1 MKIKEL
7 NEKPMT
13 MVKNVSGC
21 TNFGGLEIVGKKM
34 YTIKT
39 RSDNQLSVIS
49 EYADYRKTSR
59 VNHRFENCLWHG
71 NDLAYNNGLLY
82 VAPCDKYIEVVNTGD
97 WSHQRLD
104 CDIFLSAIAHVTGN
118 QFVGLSQNYGDSLGL
133 AVLEHRGYRMEV
145 VSEWTVSNPKAKDG
159 YVITQAIGYKKK
171 NNSIFMVM
179 SRNDFHRNVLLR
191 TKIGKSEP
199 DYCFR
204 SKKSTGKYEFEGI
217 SFLPSGEKVIGSNLP
232 NGKDKIFIAA

>member
-1 MKIKEL
+1 MKIKVL
-7 NEKPMT
+7 NEQPLT
-13 MVKNVSGC
+13 RVKNVYGC

-39 RSDNQLSVIS
+39 KSDNQLSVIS
-49 EYADYRKTSR
+49 VYPDYTKPERTNHKYAG
-59 VNHRFENCLWHG
+59 CMWHG

-82 VAPCDKYIEVVNTGD
+82 VAPCDKFVEVVNTGD

-104 CDIFLSAIAHVTGN
+104 CNIFISAIAHVSGN

-145 VSEWTVSNPKAKDG
+145 LSEWNLRNPKSKDG
-159 YVITQAIGYKKK
+159 YLVTQGIGFKKN
-171 NNSIFMVM
+171 NNSIFLVI
-179 SRNDFHRNVLLR
+179 SKNDFHRNILLR
-191 TKIGKSEP
+191 CKIGDPEP

-204 SKKSTGKYEFEGI
+204 SKKSTGRYEFEGI
-217 SFLPSGEKVIGSNLP
+217 SFTKSGQKVIGSNLP
-232 NGKDKIFIAA
+232 NGQDKIFIAA